1 MLFAVKPHL
10 IVNRAAYNLMA
21 DIDGVWGAP
30 EGGSIDGK
38 KVAEVAFSCLGMI
51 YEAGQCDIAYKNI
64 HIGY

>member
-1 MLFAVKPHL
+1 
-10 IVNRAAYNLMA
+10 MA
-21 DIDGVWGAP
+21 CGAP

-38 KVAEVAFSCLGMI
+38 KGAEVAFSCLGMI